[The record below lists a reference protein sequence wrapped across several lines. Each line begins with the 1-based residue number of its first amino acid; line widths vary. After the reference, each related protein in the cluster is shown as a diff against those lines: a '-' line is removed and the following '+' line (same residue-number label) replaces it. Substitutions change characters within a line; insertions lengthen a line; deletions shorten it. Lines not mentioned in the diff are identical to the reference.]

1 MNSDGPSDAS
11 PPRGSSD
18 DGWSVPSGRR
28 LVGVIVVLVVAL
40 LALGFV
46 AGIFGAPSVQA
57 VENRFGGVNETTTEI
72 ETNVTVSNPNPVGAS
87 FGGVTVNYTVTMN
100 EIAMAH
106 GTKAGVGLEA
116 GNTTIPFT
124 TLMQNERI
132 PGWWVSHIRNGERTT
147 VRVHADVRSSTLGRA
162 VSVTPVTREVDT
174 DLLSSFATDEPQPIT
189 TDAPVGNPVLVLE
202 ETTAAWGTVSQ
213 AETPVEM
220 TLTVR
225 NPNQYPVVISR
236 IGYDARMNS
245 ITVGEG
251 ATESGVTIPPG
262 ETRTVDARAVIANQN
277 LDEWWVS
284 HIERNQVSSLRI
296 QFYVTLDLSAVG
308 GGEVRVPLRP
318 MTTTIETDIFGTKP
332 AESSASGTQGG
343 TETAT
348 SGDDTRT
355 SSTPTP
361 TTTDGGRVLETP
373 TPTPTPGSSSPTPTP
388 SPTPTDS
395 PDSPETTDTQ
405 TGTETSDGLLP

>member
-1 MNSDGPSDAS
+1 MNAGGTSDSS
-11 PPRGSSD
+11 PDRGTSD
-18 DGWSVPSGRR
+18 DGWSVPSIRR
-28 LVGVIVVLVVAL
+28 LVGVLAVLV
-40 LALGFV
+40 LAVLAIGFV
-46 AGIFGAPSVQA
+46 AGIFGKPSVQA

-100 EIAMAH
+100 EIAMAY

-116 GNTTIPFT
+116 GNTTIPFR
-124 TLMQNERI
+124 TLLQNERI

-147 VRVHADVRSSTLGRA
+147 VRVHADVRSSTLGRT
-162 VSVTPVTREVDT
+162 VSVTPVTREIDT
-174 DLLSSFATDEPQPIT
+174 DLLSSFATDEPQPVT
-189 TDAPVGNPVLVLE
+189 TDAPVGNPVLVIE
-202 ETTAAWGTVSQ
+202 ETTAAWGAVSQ

-236 IGYDARMNS
+236 IGYDARMNT

-296 QFYVTLDLSAVG
+296 QFYVSLDLSAVG
-308 GGEVRVPLRP
+308 AGEVRVPLRP

-332 AESSASGTQGG
+332 AESPASGSQDG

-348 SGDDTRT
+348 AGDDTGT
-355 SSTPTP
+355 PSTPTPTP
-361 TTTDGGRVLETP
+361 TTTDDGNVLETS
-373 TPTPTPGSSSPTPTP
+373 TPTPTPGSSSPTPT
-388 SPTPTDS
+388 
-395 PDSPETTDTQ
+395 ETTETTEAIDTQ
-405 TGTETSDGLLP
+405 TGTDTSDGLLP